1 MVRGRK
7 PGIPNRPGHDAG
19 GKREGAGR
27 RKKQKGEDNPIIVN
41 SVPVVVVNP
50 QEEKS
55 ANVVPVVNPQEEK
68 SANVVPVVN
77 PQEEKSANVENI
89 SIVSESIVNTNH
101 EQRMDEIK
109 VCKTFSNSLNFLTF
123 FQ

>member
-1 MVRGRK
+1 
-7 PGIPNRPGHDAG
+7 
-19 GKREGAGR
+19 
-27 RKKQKGEDNPIIVN
+27 VN
-41 SVPVVVVNP
+41 SVPVVVVNPQEEKSANVVPVVNP

-123 FQ
+123 FSNRAKQATNSSGRNRN